1 MFDWSPTPSFPMKV
15 NGVALEYACHGPA
28 PDQAP
33 TIVMLHEGLGC
44 VALWRDFPKKLSA
57 QTGFGVLVFSR
68 QGYGNSDPIQL
79 PRGLDYQSQEPL
91 EVLPPILEQAGIQ
104 RCILF
109 GHSDGATMAAVYAGS
124 VEDHRVRGL
133 IVAAPHFFAEPKGLT
148 EIERTRDQ
156 FDTTDLAQRM
166 GIYHRDPEGV
176 FRGWANVWLDPEFA
190 DWNVAEVI
198 DYIRVPILAIQG
210 HDDQYGTMAHLDEIT
225 SRAYCPVDRVKL
237 NCKHS
242 PHLEAPEETLKAVA
256 EFCARLERIEA
267 AQVKMA

>member
-1 MFDWSPTPSFPMKV
+1 MLEWSMSPSLPLKV
-15 NGVALEYACHGPA
+15 NDVALEYACHGPA

-44 VALWRDFPKKLSA
+44 VALWRDFPAKLSA

-79 PRGLDYQSQEPL
+79 PRRLDYQSKEPL
-91 EVLPPILEQAGIQ
+91 EMLPSILEQAGIH

-124 VEDHRVRGL
+124 VEDHRVRGV
-133 IVAAPHFFAEPKGLT
+133 IMMAPHFFAEPMGLA
-148 EIERTRDQ
+148 EIERARKE
-156 FDTTDLAQRM
+156 FNTTDLARRM
-166 GIYHRDPEGV
+166 SKYHRDPEGA
-176 FRGWANVWLDPEFA
+176 FRGWADVWLDPGFV

-210 HDDQYGTMAHLDEIT
+210 QNDQYGTMAQLDEIT
-225 SRAYCPVDRVKL
+225 SRAYCPVDRVEL
-237 NCKHS
+237 ECKHS
-242 PHLEAPEETLKAVA
+242 PHLEAPEETLAAVVD
-256 EFCARLERIEA
+256 FCTRLERIEA
-267 AQVKMA
+267 THVETV